1 MSLCTYSWGVE
12 GKRDS
17 SPNKASAIAV
27 QKNPMTTHRTGSSGT
42 MNPAEVERVLA
53 EDVAQYVHDPL
64 GFSYYAFPWG
74 KGDLQGS
81 DGPRK
86 WQRAILRAI
95 GDHLQ
100 NKQTRHEPCQIA
112 LSSGKGIGK
121 SALVGMIIDW
131 AMSTCEDC
139 KIVLTANTDGQ
150 LRTKTWPEVSKWFKL
165 TVNKRWFSVEAES
178 ITIRNPE
185 HKRLWR
191 CDRIAW
197 TEHNT
202 EAFAGLHNL
211 GKRILIIFDEASAI
225 ADKIWEV
232 TDGALTDENT
242 KIIWLAFGNPT
253 RTDGRFRECFGKFK
267 HRWKGYQID
276 SREVEGT
283 NKAEFQRQV
292 EDYGEDS
299 DHVRIWV
306 RGEFPSAS
314 STQFI
319 PSDIVAAARKYKA
332 QGYERLPK
340 ILSVDVA
347 RFGDDQTVIGW
358 RQGRKAVILLKKR
371 GWDTVQV
378 AERVIEF
385 MEKEKPDAT
394 VVDGDGLGA
403 GVVDQIRHRRF
414 GHKLFE
420 FHGAQKANDVDK
432 YFNRRAEVWGLMRD
446 WLMAGAEIPDDPE
459 LEADLVGPEYLYS
472 RKQQIQLEKKEDMK
486 SRGLASP
493 DCGDMLA
500 MRFSVKVAPPPPKP
514 KTRHVHP
521 AEQETAWMA

>member
-1 MSLCTYSWGVE
+1 
-12 GKRDS
+12 
-17 SPNKASAIAV
+17 
-27 QKNPMTTHRTGSSGT
+27 
-42 MNPAEVERVLA
+42 MNPAEFERVLA
-53 EDVAQYVHDPL
+53 EDVAQYPHDPL

-74 KGDLQGS
+74 KGELQGS

-112 LSSGKGIGK
+112 VSSGKGIGK
-121 SALVGMIIDW
+121 SALVGMVIEW

-139 KIVLTANTDGQ
+139 KVILTANTDGQ
-150 LRTKTWPEVSKWFKL
+150 LRTKTWPEVSKWFRL
-165 TVNKRWFSVEAES
+165 AINKRWFSVEAES
-178 ITIRNPE
+178 ITIRNSE
-185 HKRLWR
+185 HRRLWR
-191 CDRIAW
+191 CDRITW
-197 TEHNT
+197 SEKNP
-202 EAFAGLHNL
+202 EAFAGLHNE
-211 GKRILIIFDEASAI
+211 GKRLLIIFDEASSI
-225 ADKIWEV
+225 PDVIHEV
-232 TDGALTDENT
+232 VEGCLTDENT
-242 KIIWLAFGNPT
+242 EIIWLLFGNPT
-253 RTDGRFRECFGKFK
+253 KTSGRFRECFGRLK
-267 HRWKGYQID
+267 HRWKTYQID
-276 SREVEGT
+276 AREVEGT

-306 RGEFPSAS
+306 KGEFPRVGSN
-314 STQFI
+314 QFI
-319 PSDIVAAARKYKA
+319 PSDAVADARKYKA
-332 QGYERLPK
+332 QGYTSLPK

-358 RQGRKAVILLKKR
+358 RQGRKSVILGKYR
-371 GWDTVQV
+371 GLDTVQV

-385 MEKEKPDAT
+385 IEKEKPDAT

-403 GVVDQIRHRRF
+403 GVVDQIRHRGF

-420 FHGAQKANDVDK
+420 FHGAQRAKDAAK

-446 WLMAGAEIPDDPE
+446 WLRAGAEIPDDPE
-459 LEADLVGPEYLYS
+459 LEVDLVGPEYLYS
-472 RKQQIQLEKKEDMK
+472 RQQQIQLEKKQDMK

-500 MRFSVKVAPPPPKP
+500 MSFAEKVAARRPQPKRRYAY
-514 KTRHVHP
+514 TG
-521 AEQETAWMA
+521 QQDTAWMS